1 MVFKRD
7 TMDDLSSRK
16 REPFFWDF
24 LVEPIWILWPAAAA
38 RAFLSSMEDFSTAPT
53 CSWME

>member
-7 TMDDLSSRK
+7 TMEDLSSRK